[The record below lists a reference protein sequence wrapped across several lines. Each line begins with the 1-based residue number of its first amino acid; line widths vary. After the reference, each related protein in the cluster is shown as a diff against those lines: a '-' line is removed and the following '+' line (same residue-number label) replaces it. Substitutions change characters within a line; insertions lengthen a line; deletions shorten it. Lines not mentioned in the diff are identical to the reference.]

1 MSMRSAIK
9 KQRRKNL
16 HEMRMNKRKRR
27 SIVDY
32 SAQNM
37 RLYQER
43 LEQEQNKP
51 TRVLVYVRLVM
62 EEFTP
67 NWFDKRVE
75 ELSAEV
81 ADEID
86 RAIHNALIQRIVE
99 HPEEVEDLMTKYNT
113 TSKEYRYF
121 MFALSEVVEQNTR
134 SLTEKESAVYDD
146 WINSQ
151 AEETGERLF

>member
-1 MSMRSAIK
+1 MK
-9 KQRRKNL
+9 
-16 HEMRMNKRKRR
+16 
-27 SIVDY
+27 
-32 SAQNM
+32 
-37 RLYQER
+37 
-43 LEQEQNKP
+43 
-51 TRVLVYVRLVM
+51 
-62 EEFTP
+62 EFTP
-67 NWFDKRVE
+67 NLFDKRVE

-86 RAIHNALIQRIVE
+86 KAIHNALIQRIVE

-113 TSKEYRYF
+113 TSKEYRYL

-134 SLTEKESAVYDD
+134 SLTDKESAVYDE